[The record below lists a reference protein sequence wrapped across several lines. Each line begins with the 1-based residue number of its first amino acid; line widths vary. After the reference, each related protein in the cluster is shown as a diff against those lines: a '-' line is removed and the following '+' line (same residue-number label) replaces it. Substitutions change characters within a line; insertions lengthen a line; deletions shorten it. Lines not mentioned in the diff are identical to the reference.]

1 MKKLLSIIILLTF
14 FVSTT
19 VAQKFVYGDLKVTGN
34 AYVTGSVYSSNAVA
48 VPYLNVDSVATA
60 KIKIGLQR
68 ITYATGDSIIDNS
81 YVNTNYTGALTD
93 GAPTSAEIVAVA
105 GTAASKGAGFKAVI
119 KDSNGTALY
128 YLVISTGAAWYYYVG
143 TLAL

>member
-1 MKKLLSIIILLTF
+1 MKKLLSILILLAF

-34 AYVTGSVYSSNAVA
+34 AYVTGSVYSNAAMA
-48 VPYLNVDSVATA
+48 VPYLDVDSIAVT
-60 KIKIGLQR
+60 KLKIGSQA
-68 ITYATGDSIIDNS
+68 ITYATGDSIVDNS
-81 YVNTNYTGALTD
+81 YVNTHYTAALTD
-93 GAPTSAEIVAVA
+93 GAPTAAEIIAVA

-128 YLVISTGAAWYYYVG
+128 YLVISTGSAWYYYTG